1 MDIPPDQKAELF
13 HAILYRKGCR
23 TLKGVPQQSA
33 SPGSLRERS
42 QAIFDTAKE

>member
-23 TLKGVPQQSA
+23 TLKGAAKQEGPTQ
-33 SPGSLRERS
+33 SLRERS

>member
-23 TLKGVPQQSA
+23 TLRGVPQQAA
-33 SPGSLRERS
+33 SPRSLRERAR
-42 QAIFDTAKE
+42 AIFDTAAK

>member
-23 TLKGVPQQSA
+23 TLRGVPRQTA
-33 SPGSLRERS
+33 SPGSLRERVQS
-42 QAIFDTAKE
+42 IFDTVKE